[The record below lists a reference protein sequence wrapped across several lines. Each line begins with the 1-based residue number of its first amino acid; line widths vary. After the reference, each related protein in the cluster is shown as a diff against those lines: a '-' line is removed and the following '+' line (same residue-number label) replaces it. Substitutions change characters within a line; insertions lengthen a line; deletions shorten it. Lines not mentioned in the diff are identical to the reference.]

1 MGREGGGACPDCH
14 VDREGDSTGPVQA
27 VRGEREVPL
36 LARPIVSEYIWS
48 SPLVFLDNL
57 RFFVG
62 FISASTA
69 LKMGDASQLYYTDV
83 AVITVYILYIS
94 RLLRQRKRKYS
105 QDVNEA
111 VGCARVVPPYGQL
124 AEGLGNL
131 WKGLAARE
139 A

>member
-1 MGREGGGACPDCH
+1 MG
-14 VDREGDSTGPVQA
+14 
-27 VRGEREVPL
+27 
-36 LARPIVSEYIWS
+36 I
-48 SPLVFLDNL
+48 
-57 RFFVG
+57 
-62 FISASTA
+62 ISASTA

-94 RLLRQRKRKYS
+94 RLLCQRKRKYS

-139 A
+139 AWEMVCLGSRNLRVWEFFNHLGGQNIGLGYLVQCWNLCAWNITE